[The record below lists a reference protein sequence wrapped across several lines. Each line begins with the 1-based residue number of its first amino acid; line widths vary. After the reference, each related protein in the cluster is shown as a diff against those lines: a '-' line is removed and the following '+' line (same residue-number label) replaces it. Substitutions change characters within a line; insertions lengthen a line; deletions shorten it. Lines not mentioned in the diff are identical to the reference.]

1 MDDIFEKLL
10 STGGG
15 IFVDSSRKLRDTKA
29 GSSTDRKKASLG
41 KPIENVPDSFEDY
54 DYEEMQRK
62 CFMRSGDEKEDDVE
76 LDDMIWFVSS
86 EAPTSPPQSPL
97 SPSSPT
103 NSIESTFIRRRTN
116 PESFPV
122 PRSIEVDWR
131 ATIFLN
137 LITQWEYILT
147 VAVCRSHAE
156 GRKDLVALK
165 WSTRRVYAQ
174 PSNNNNCT
182 QKKKKHAFQN
192 TWPHIFFSV
201 DDFQEAFGDIRMG
214 EGYCWCVE
222 LVAVSKKSDRIPVF
236 RGVVPYDKMVRGFAA
251 TSSANKK
258 NASFLSRKE
267 DKTQIIS
274 MRGPEGRGNAKAE
287 VSKIEPN
294 NTLRC
299 CLVQVSAFWGDIV
312 YCLEYPVRSNWLTIP
327 TEEELK
333 QELILNEELETA
345 RKNAERLNKLAESDL
360 KEEKGFGLMKVF
372 SGLRESIQKKLDGEM
387 KISLPA
393 IGSTVE
399 VIDLKQGDW
408 KAFNGKQ
415 GTVKDYHSTIN
426 DALIVSIDGTSV
438 TIKVQNTR
446 VISEKS

>member
-1 MDDIFEKLL
+1 MDDIFDELL
-10 STGGG
+10 CTDGG
-15 IFVDSSRKLRDTKA
+15 IFVDVERTLRDAEVA
-29 GSSTDRKKASLG
+29 GGGTDRKKASLG
-41 KPIENVPDSFEDY
+41 KPIGSVPDDSGKFN
-54 DYEEMQRK
+54 YEEIQRR
-62 CFMRSGDEKEDDVE
+62 CFMEVGEMDVE

-86 EAPTSPPQSPL
+86 EAPVSPPQSPI
-97 SPSSPT
+97 SVTSST
-103 NSIESTFIRRRTN
+103 ANVESTFIRRRTN

-137 LITQWEYILT
+137 IITQWEYILT

-156 GRKDLVALK
+156 GRKDLIALK

-174 PSNNNNCT
+174 PSNNNNFT
-182 QKKKKHAFQN
+182 QKKKKHEFQN
-192 TWPHIFFSV
+192 TWPQIFFLV

-222 LVAVSKKSDRIPVF
+222 LVAVSKKNGRIPVF
-236 RGVVPYDKMVRGFAA
+236 RGVVPYEKMVRGFAA

-258 NASFLSRKE
+258 TASFLSSRKE
-267 DKTQIIS
+267 EKTQIIN
-274 MRGPEGRGNAKAE
+274 MRGPEGRGKAKAE
-287 VSKIEPN
+287 VSKVEPKG
-294 NTLRC
+294 TLRC

-327 TEEELK
+327 TDDELK

-345 RKNAERLNKLAESDL
+345 RKNAEKLNKIAESDA

-372 SGLRESIQKKLDGEM
+372 SGIRDSIQKKLDGEI

-393 IGSTVE
+393 IGATVE
-399 VIDLKQGDW
+399 VVELKQGDW
-408 KAFNGKQ
+408 KSYNGKR

-426 DALIVSIDGTSV
+426 DALIVSVDGTSV
-438 TIKVQNTR
+438 TIKVQNIR
-446 VISEKS
+446 VIDDS